1 MKQIYLWASALCLAL
16 TAPLTANAQLQLV
29 NESVVNAENEPA
41 PVHPVPAPRQLKWQR
56 TSFMR
61 SFIMA

>member
-41 PVHPVPAPRQLKWQR
+41 PCLPPVSSSGNAP
-56 TSFMR
+56 SFMR
-61 SFIMA
+61 SFITA

>member
-41 PVHPVPAPRQLKWQR
+41 PVHPVPAPRQ
-56 TSFMR
+56 
-61 SFIMA
+61 

>member
-41 PVHPVPAPRQLKWQR
+41 PVHRRAAGRAGGGLG
-56 TSFMR
+56 
-61 SFIMA
+61 AG